1 MDAIRP
7 PAGSQG
13 RIVDL
18 SFLSEEEQAKIK
30 GVLDRSVDVI
40 KEEEMRLE
48 SVTLHDSKKSL
59 IHRVYL
65 SL

>member
-1 MDAIRP
+1 MDAICP

-30 GVLDRSVDVI
+30 SVLDRSVDVI